1 MDEKAHPAPGEEVL
15 PEPESIGLL
24 NGNVAPLI
32 HAARLL
38 SEAETAEA
46 LTEALD
52 YNLRVWVAIKALLL
66 APDSGLPPD
75 LTRNL
80 AQLAQIVA
88 ALTFKAGDNE
98 LTQQDLSQ
106 LTQIDM
112 EIAGGLLDGYRHMID
127 DAGQA

>member
-1 MDEKAHPAPGEEVL
+1 MDEKAHPAPSEEVL
-15 PEPESIGLL
+15 PEPETIGLL